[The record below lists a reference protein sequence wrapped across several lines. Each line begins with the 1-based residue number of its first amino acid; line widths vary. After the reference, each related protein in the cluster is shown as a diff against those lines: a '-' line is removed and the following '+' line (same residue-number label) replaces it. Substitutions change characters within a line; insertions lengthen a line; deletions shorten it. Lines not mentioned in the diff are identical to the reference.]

1 MWYYTPLPV
10 VEFLSDFATTWKTR
24 NILEPS
30 CGDGRFFEALSK
42 AISRNGS
49 KKVNKETVY
58 KVLQI
63 ALAVLI
69 LGLSSGC
76 HNTLT
81 QEERAG
87 INYVS
92 INPEVSMPRSMYFGT
107 RGGHIYLDL
116 LALDVVSGAMARRL
130 TRGRY
135 IEAMMREHDICPDK
149 MIVNQFREQLEAKQ
163 IFPLI
168 VEAGGDATFTFKI
181 SSFGLDWYSSET
193 PWPPYPFKPVLHTYV
208 YLRKADGTLVW
219 EDYVFTNDYTEGV
232 DPHMY
237 EEYVEDPNVL
247 RKNFEQV
254 TSKVVESFFE
264 NIEAN

>member
-10 VEFLSDFATTWKTR
+10 AEFLSDFATTWKTR
-24 NILEPS
+24 NILVPS

-168 VEAGGDATFTFKI
+168 VENISIDYFVNERRSFRKPGRCRHWSCADSRIPRCVCAGIASG
-181 SSFGLDWYSSET
+181 
-193 PWPPYPFKPVLHTYV
+193 H
-208 YLRKADGTLVW
+208 
-219 EDYVFTNDYTEGV
+219 
-232 DPHMY
+232 
-237 EEYVEDPNVL
+237 
-247 RKNFEQV
+247 
-254 TSKVVESFFE
+254 
-264 NIEAN
+264 ANGRW